1 MPFWK
6 ISLFVLI
13 AAAIILLLVSMWK
26 VYRKLG
32 KPGWAALVPVYNTVI
47 LLEVINRPMWWI
59 ALLFI
64 PMLDLIF
71 SFIIIAELLRGF
83 GKGTLFAVGAML
95 LPFIFWPIIAFGSA
109 EYHGYH
115 DYSPEPVV

>member
-32 KPGWAALVPVYNTVI
+32 KPGWATLVPVYNMVV
-47 LLEVINRPMWWI
+47 LLKAINRPMWWI
-59 ALLFI
+59 VLLFI
-64 PMLDLIF
+64 PMLDLIVT
-71 SFIIIAELLRGF
+71 FIIITELLRGF
-83 GKGTLFAVGAML
+83 GKGTLFSIGTVL
-95 LPFIFWPIIAFGSA
+95 FPFIFWPIIAFGRA
-109 EYHGYH
+109 EYHGYRE
-115 DYSPEPVV
+115 YSPEPAV